1 MWEELVEQR
10 LSNRKRRIIPACA
23 GRTLL
28 ELSSC
33 LLSWDHPRV
42 CGKNVHCN
50 NTTISRLGS
59 PPRVREELIDY
70 YMCIITVRITPAC
83 AGRTTK
89 EEILVMALQDHP
101 RVCGKNVLR

>member
-1 MWEELVEQR
+1 M
-10 LSNRKRRIIPACA
+10 
-23 GRTLL
+23 
-28 ELSSC
+28 
-33 LLSWDHPRV
+33 
-42 CGKNVHCN
+42 
-50 NTTISRLGS
+50 
-59 PPRVREELIDY
+59 REELIDY